1 METLPQ
7 LSDEALLVLR
17 ALRRLCNITDTLRSP
32 FSLLMLADQMVE
44 ITGAPPF
51 DYTVEEIGFALDEL
65 QTAGLVDWPLAGDL
79 LLTDVLCGD
88 PVMIDCL
95 LAGVPLQS
103 ALDGPRLRNSLLAS
117 HSDS

>member
-51 DYTVEEIGFALDEL
+51 DYTAEEIGFALDEL
-65 QTAGLVDWPLAGDL
+65 QTAGLAHWPCGFDISLADM
-79 LLTDVLCGD
+79 LCGN
-88 PVMIDCL
+88 PITISCL

-103 ALDGPRLRNSLLAS
+103 AFNGNRLRNSLLAS
-117 HSDS
+117 RSDS